1 MKKIFIIMA
10 LIVFVAGTVFT
21 SCQSS
26 ASKVDEAKD
35 NLQVAT
41 ENVIVANQEL
51 NQALKDS
58 ITQFRISAKEKIK
71 SNEEKIAALKVRIA
85 KENAKTKINND
96 KKLAALEQKN
106 KDMVNRLDNYND
118 IQQEKWDAFKVE
130 YNHDMDEL
138 GDAFKDLTIKNV
150 K

>member
-1 MKKIFIIMA
+1 MA